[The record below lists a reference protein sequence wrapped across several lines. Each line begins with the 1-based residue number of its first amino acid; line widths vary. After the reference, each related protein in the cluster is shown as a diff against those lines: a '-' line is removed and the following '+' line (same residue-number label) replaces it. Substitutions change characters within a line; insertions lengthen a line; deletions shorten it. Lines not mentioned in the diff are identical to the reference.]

1 MQYLENLKY
10 SNVNQFNLNQN
21 GSYKYNS
28 MDNNKINNL
37 NLYASDIHN
46 TNNLKNSP
54 VNYGLSQF
62 PSYDYNTSIQQP
74 PIYIN
79 NHGQYQEWQ
88 ICPEN
93 NKKYDHYVD
102 PYHNQSNDSLRSE
115 RIQSYENTHHL
126 IEYPKQQRIRNQ
138 NLSQHPQKQE
148 SQLIPYEKIPHFYQ
162 KGESL

>member
-1 MQYLENLKY
+1 MRYLENLKY
-10 SNVNQFNLNQN
+10 SNVNQSNINQN

-28 MDNNKINNL
+28 IDNKINNL
-37 NLYASDIHN
+37 NYYATDIHN
-46 TNNLKNSP
+46 TNNLRNSP
-54 VNYGLSQF
+54 QNYALSQF

-102 PYHNQSNDSLRSE
+102 PYYNQSNDSIRPSASE
-115 RIQSYENTHHL
+115 RIQSYENKHHL
-126 IEYPKQQRIRNQ
+126 IEYPKQQRIIKNV
-138 NLSQHPQKQE
+138 NLF
-148 SQLIPYEKIPHFYQ
+148 KI
-162 KGESL
+162 